1 MAVLFVLIGLI
12 SGILGAM
19 GLGGG
24 TILIPLLSLISIAQ
38 KNAQVINVFS
48 FIVMSFFVLG
58 FNIKSGL
65 TQVFPA
71 IIFSIFG
78 IISAI
83 LTSLLVKDI
92 NNSTLKIMF
101 GIFLLII
108 AVFEIFSFLSKY
120 KSR

>member
-120 KSR
+120 KGR